1 MAIIITFDFINEE
14 TRIEWLMDLTKFPL
28 AG

>member
-1 MAIIITFDFINEE
+1 MAIIITFHFTNEE
-14 TRIEWLMDLTKFPL
+14 TRIERLMDLAKFPL